1 MEIQVKNLGPI
12 QEAEFTLGDFTI
24 ICGSNNTG
32 KTYAVYALFGFLE
45 TWPHIL
51 NFEIES
57 SVISELFAKGSVS
70 LHIPSYL
77 EQAQE
82 ILERGCQFYSQ
93 QLYKIFAAPEN
104 KFKDAEFRI
113 KLDFSQFQFNQEFEH
128 NIQSQDA
135 EVFSLIKPRNS
146 LDLTITLLISNA
158 SSLIPEAA
166 VKSIISNALK
176 DLIFSDYLPHPFIA
190 SAERTGAAIFRNELN
205 FARNR
210 LLEEM
215 GQSNKNFDPM
225 ELLFKVYRDYA
236 LPVKQNVDFT
246 RNLEVIAKEE
256 SFLVRQ
262 FPEILEDFRKLV
274 GGEYSVRNN
283 GIYYSPSHRKSLKL
297 TMDESSSA
305 VRSLLDIGFYLK
317 HAAQPD
323 DLLIIDEPELNLH
336 PENQR
341 RIARL
346 LARLVNVGIR
356 VCITTHSDYLIKE
369 INHLIMLN
377 RDQPHLQ
384 KIRDQ
389 WGYQPEEL
397 LTPEQMRVYIAQL
410 DLIAVPGRKGKVKR
424 QTLSAADINAE
435 QGIEVGSFDQTI
447 DEMNQIQEAIIWGAD

>member
-12 QEAEFTLGDFTI
+12 QDAKFTLGDFTI

-57 SVISELFAKGSVS
+57 RVINELFSKGSVS

-82 ILERGCQFYSQ
+82 ILEQGCEFYSQ

-104 KFKDAEFRI
+104 KFRDAEFGI
-113 KLDFSQFQFNQEFEH
+113 KLDFSRLQFDQAFEH
-128 NIQSQDA
+128 NIQSQDV
-135 EVFSLIKPRNS
+135 EVFSLVKPQNN
-146 LDLTITLLISNA
+146 LDLTITLLISNEN
-158 SSLIPEAA
+158 SLIPEAA

-176 DLIFSDYLPHPFIA
+176 DLIFSNYLPHPFIA

-246 RNLEVIAKEE
+246 RNLEVVSKEE
-256 SFLVRQ
+256 SFLVDQ
-262 FPEILEDFRKLV
+262 YPEILEDFRQLV

-317 HAAQPD
+317 HAAQPG
-323 DLLIIDEPELNLH
+323 DLFIIDEPELNLH

-346 LARLVNVGIR
+346 LARLVNVGIK

-377 RDQPHLQ
+377 RDRPHLQ

-389 WGYQPEEL
+389 WGYQSEEL
-397 LTPEQMRVYIAQL
+397 LTPEQMRVYIAQQA
-410 DLIAVPGRKGKVKR
+410 LISIPGRKGKVKR
-424 QTLSAADINAE
+424 QTLAAADINAE

-447 DEMNQIQEAIIWGAD
+447 DQMNQIQEAIIWGMD

>member
-12 QEAEFTLGDFTI
+12 QDAKFTLGDFTI

-57 SVISELFAKGSVS
+57 RVINELFSKGSVS

-82 ILERGCQFYSQ
+82 ILEQGCEFYSQ

-104 KFKDAEFRI
+104 KFRDAEFGI
-113 KLDFSQFQFNQEFEH
+113 KLDFSRLQFDQAFEH
-128 NIQSQDA
+128 NIQSQDV
-135 EVFSLIKPRNS
+135 EVFSLVKPQNN
-146 LDLTITLLISNA
+146 LDLTITLLISSE

-176 DLIFSDYLPHPFIA
+176 DLIFSNYLPHPFIA

-246 RNLEVIAKEE
+246 RNLEVVSKEE
-256 SFLVRQ
+256 SFLVDQ
-262 FPEILEDFRKLV
+262 HPEILEDFRQLV

-317 HAAQPD
+317 HAAQPG
-323 DLLIIDEPELNLH
+323 DLFIIDEPELNLH

-346 LARLVNVGIR
+346 LARLVNVGIK

-377 RDQPHLQ
+377 RDRPHLQ

-389 WGYQPEEL
+389 WGYQSEEL
-397 LTPEQMRVYIAQL
+397 LTPEQMRVYIAQQA
-410 DLIAVPGRKGKVKR
+410 LISIPGRKGKVKR
-424 QTLSAADINAE
+424 QTLAAADINAE

-447 DEMNQIQEAIIWGAD
+447 DQMNQIQEAIIWGMD

>member
-12 QEAEFTLGDFTI
+12 QDAKFTLGDFTI

-57 SVISELFAKGSVS
+57 RVINELFSKGSVS

-82 ILERGCQFYSQ
+82 ILEQGCEFYSQ

-113 KLDFSQFQFNQEFEH
+113 KLDFLRLQFDQAFEH
-128 NIQSQDA
+128 NIQSQDV
-135 EVFSLIKPRNS
+135 EIFSLVKPQNN
-146 LDLTITLLISNA
+146 LDLTITLLISNEN
-158 SSLIPEAA
+158 SLIPEAA

-176 DLIFSDYLPHPFIA
+176 DLIFSNYLPHPFIA

-246 RNLEVIAKEE
+246 RNLEVVSKEE
-256 SFLVRQ
+256 SFLVDQ
-262 FPEILEDFRKLV
+262 HPEILEDFRKLV

-317 HAAQPD
+317 HAAQPG
-323 DLLIIDEPELNLH
+323 DLFIIDEPELNLH

-346 LARLVNVGIR
+346 LARLVNVGIK

-377 RDQPHLQ
+377 RDRPHLQ

-389 WGYQPEEL
+389 WGYQSEEL
-397 LTPEQMRVYIAQL
+397 LTPEQMRVYIAQQA
-410 DLIAVPGRKGKVKR
+410 LISIPGRKGKVKR
-424 QTLSAADINAE
+424 QTLAAADINAE

-447 DEMNQIQEAIIWGAD
+447 DQMNQIQEAIIWGMD